1 MSTLLYIDCTICT
14 GCGTCIDDCPVDA
27 IRLDENTGV
36 ASIDQKL
43 CNECLACLEVC
54 PDGAIRQADSSE
66 LVPVGGGEVLA
77 DKVVTGQVKSLPVSS
92 SMVTIREPGKLV
104 VLTGV
109 ALTFISN
116 HLLPR
121 AADALVES
129 MERRLARGRKQVS
142 PDGSLRSGGRSL
154 QEEGGRGRGGRR
166 GGGRWRQ
173 QRRRMR

>member
-66 LVPVGGGEVLA
+66 LVPVGGGGVLA
-77 DKVVTGQVKSLPVSS
+77 DKVVTGQVKSLPVYS
-92 SMVTIREPGKLV
+92 SMVPIREPGRLA

-121 AADALVES
+121 AAYALVEA
-129 MERRLARGRKQVS
+129 MERRLTRRMKQVL
-142 PDGSLRSGGRSL
+142 PDRPLRSGDRSL
-154 QEEGGRGRGGRR
+154 RGKGGRGRGGRR
-166 GGGRWRQ
+166 GGGHWRRQ
-173 QRRRMR
+173 QRRMQ